1 MNSYIL
7 FKDQRLNS
15 GMMIADNL
23 FLKENKAGSF
33 RLLKKR
39 KNIYLVTLQHL
50 LTKYRK
56 DLCADKGETYLW
68 GYRCYI

>member
-33 RLLKKR
+33 LLLKK
-39 KNIYLVTLQHL
+39 KKEYISSD
-50 LTKYRK
+50 LTTP
-56 DLCADKGETYLW
+56 TYK
-68 GYRCYI
+68 I

>member
-33 RLLKKR
+33 CLLKK
-39 KNIYLVTLQHL
+39 KEYISSD
-50 LTKYRK
+50 LTTP
-56 DLCADKGETYLW
+56 TYK
-68 GYRCYI
+68 I

>member
-33 RLLKKR
+33 RLLKKER
-39 KNIYLVTLQHL
+39 IY
-50 LTKYRK
+50 
-56 DLCADKGETYLW
+56 
-68 GYRCYI
+68 I